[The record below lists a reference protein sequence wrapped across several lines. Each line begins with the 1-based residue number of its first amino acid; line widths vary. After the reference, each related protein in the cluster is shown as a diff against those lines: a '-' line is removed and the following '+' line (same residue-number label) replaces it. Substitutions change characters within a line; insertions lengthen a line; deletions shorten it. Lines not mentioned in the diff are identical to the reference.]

1 MALNKEFKMGDKMI
15 RGQKKS
21 ISFLEVFLN
30 TIIGYAVAILT
41 QLVVFPLFDINIT
54 HSQNLLMGLVFTIV
68 SIVRSY
74 LLRRFFNLCHIRG
87 WL

>member
-54 HSQNLLMGLVFTIV
+54 HSQNLFLGLIFTIV

>member
-1 MALNKEFKMGDKMI
+1 MI

-30 TIIGYAVAILT
+30 TVVGYAVAILT

-74 LLRRFFNLCHIRG
+74 LLRRFFDLCHVKG